1 MQGKK
6 GASSILSLKLLGT
19 QKVCARYANRKKKA
33 QKYKAAGIG
42 TFEKLHLEDCQ
53 MRSINDER
61 GESHFTMIQ
70 RLF

>member
-1 MQGKK
+1 MQ
-6 GASSILSLKLLGT
+6 T
-19 QKVCARYANRKKKA
+19 EKKA
-33 QKYKAAGIG
+33 QKKYKAAGIG

-70 RLF
+70 RLFEVAFLIFQTVDT